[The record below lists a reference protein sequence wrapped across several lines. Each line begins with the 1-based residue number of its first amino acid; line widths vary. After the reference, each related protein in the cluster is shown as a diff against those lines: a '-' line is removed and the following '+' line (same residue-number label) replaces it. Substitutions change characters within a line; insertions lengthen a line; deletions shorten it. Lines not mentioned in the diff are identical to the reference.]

1 MAVASSGGGGGALG
15 AVLRFGWCTLRLGFR
30 HLADLLTAAR
40 LAATVPVALFVL
52 EGRDEPAFWLF
63 LAAGASDIAD
73 GFVAKWVNRPTT
85 FGAVLD
91 PVADKVFI
99 GTLFVVLT
107 LEGAVPVWLCAMVL
121 VRDAA
126 IALGAAILQARVR
139 SFRVE
144 PLVVGKLCTLVQ
156 LVYLGFVLGER
167 AGIAWAGA
175 WLDPLAFG
183 VVALVVASA
192 AAYLAAGLRW
202 ALAARG
208 TAER

>member
-40 LAATVPVALFVL
+40 LAATVPVALLVL
-52 EGRDEPAFWLF
+52 GGRDDVAFWLF

-91 PVADKVFI
+91 PIADKVFI
-99 GTLFVVLT
+99 GTLFVVLAT
-107 LEGAVPVWLCAMVL
+107 EDAVPVWLCVL
-121 VRDAA
+121 VLARDGA

-167 AGIAWAGA
+167 AGIVWARP
-175 WLDPLAFG
+175 WIDPLAFG
-183 VVALVVASA
+183 VVALVAASA

-202 ALAARG
+202 ALGARDA
-208 TAER
+208 AER